1 MVGRKHVINT
11 SAQQFCLK
19 QYGTICTLRQI
30 SDGREGRI
38 LKRTYP
44 LLLTAALGLLTGQAG
59 LAQTVP
65 ASSAAPLAA
74 AAEPLPAPRPMAGL
88 SPDGAWLAI
97 ADGEGRVSVN
107 ALNQAHT
114 ARDLPDIAPVS
125 TRLSDVSKWLAVGFS
140 PDGRRLAILVQ
151 NGQSDIRLLLWDIGQ
166 GVAGGYTLP
175 LQINSL
181 KDFRTPTFSP
191 DGTRLIVG
199 DYRED
204 DLLINASN
212 GQVIA
217 HIGRTNAHAFSA
229 NGQYLIAITSDE
241 RAAEIRTAQDGQ
253 LVKRLETG
261 ADTHDAVFLDNL
273 RIAAFRWNCAVMQ
286 ASLTE
291 NQAAIHEIVPPDDNC
306 SFPKLSADGRHMLAD
321 LGPSGHSA
329 LVVTDLSNGRR
340 VSEAGGAGLSD
351 GTVTDGLL
359 VVDRDDRPVV
369 RPLTGE
375 TFVSLPVSWAAYS
388 GTTQSLTVANGRL
401 LTHDRDNVI
410 RVTDLHNG
418 RDLFCQD
425 GQIDCRTALVR
436 ARLEQAQAD
445 ARPEGLIETLS
456 QPDSTKAALGP
467 LWPGSRLDL
476 AHAYL
481 VLGNLDSARSVLE
494 AAQELPQ
501 AEYRLRASTA
511 LAELLIDQAEPARAS
526 AILAATTEDLL
537 RLGASLQTGQL
548 TVLRKSNGLRIE
560 LAPVDLPYVAGI
572 IAAAPDKPAASAS
585 GRVVEIGED
594 EYSALRE
601 AIGGL
606 GSAPFEAGFADGLR
620 ISSRRLDL
628 FRILAQVHFLQ
639 ARMLLSGAVGGNA
652 QPGDRAVAAIAQLD
666 RLGGYL
672 DGKGSPLTVLERAKR
687 QDLRA
692 DALSQ
697 LGDEQ
702 ASLRARKE
710 ALAIVNMK
718 EAPDPVLRASLLGRI
733 GRSQTRLGLAAEA
746 DGSRNEA
753 EQALRGQVPD
763 DNLDLLS
770 LSGANSLAKLR
781 AGQDKPG
788 NLAALNRTI
797 DLARRHI
804 AASSA
809 ERGSDAAIGLRNL
822 FAAGLEGTWL
832 TYGSPSPVSARAPTA
847 DLSPPVRSRPLEIGP
862 VPRSKV
868 LQMSFAEDGK
878 ILKFRDYYRAFDI
891 DPVTG
896 ELLRSERITPDEA
909 PSSQNVKLSVAFDG
923 DRREAHYEVGKV
935 VIADVATDHQIIIPL
950 AEVPSALAPSPDG
963 RRLALGFAF
972 SNDVRLFD
980 TGSGRLLAQLVG
992 HGAPVSSLAWSPD
1005 SAVVAAG
1012 SKEGAVLLFDP
1023 ESRQI
1028 LARFNDTIS
1037 DLAHRSEIADIA
1049 FTPGSG
1055 GLLTLSAHLYETSGL
1070 NLRLWSLD
1078 GRRLERRLSTGR
1090 DDRILLNGADRQV
1103 MAMDSQGVDLFD
1115 LASASDV
1122 GTQPPARLAGE
1133 WSSYPDGLAET
1144 RVIRP
1149 GLAVGLRRVDGTD
1162 MLVGMDIAAGKEV
1175 WRWPAQKAAVQA
1187 IHTRPD
1193 GADGLMAVRWQDK
1206 VNDEDVGRLS
1216 LLSANE
1222 GRLICTVSFDG
1233 ADKADLLGDLDPFAF
1248 SADGTLLFAA
1258 ATNYDDAVPVDGP
1271 GARIMRALRIDA
1283 RTCAIIAD
1291 QDEKAARADTALL
1304 NAIYGGDPAPVVA
1317 AIGVDADK
1325 VRRIMYAPDGTSA
1338 FAQTTDNSIWF
1349 YRRGQT
1355 GAALCLAHATTRV
1368 RQIAFS
1374 PDGRHLIAVS
1384 GARIWSWNGLT
1395 GEMEGEFGK

>member
-1 MVGRKHVINT
+1 
-11 SAQQFCLK
+11 
-19 QYGTICTLRQI
+19 
-30 SDGREGRI
+30 
-38 LKRTYP
+38 
-44 LLLTAALGLLTGQAG
+44 
-59 LAQTVP
+59 
-65 ASSAAPLAA
+65 
-74 AAEPLPAPRPMAGL
+74 MAGL

-97 ADGEGRVSVN
+97 ADGEGRVSVD

-114 ARDLPDIAPVS
+114 SRDRPDIAPVS
-125 TRLSDVSKWLAVGFS
+125 TRLNDVSKWLALGFS

-151 NGQSDIRLLLWDIGQ
+151 NGQNDIRLFLWDIGQ
-166 GVAGGYTLP
+166 GTAQGYAMTL
-175 LQINSL
+175 QTDGF
-181 KDFRTPTFSP
+181 KDLRTPTFSP

-199 DYRED
+199 DHRKD
-204 DLLINASN
+204 DLLIDASN

-229 NGQYLIAITSDE
+229 NGQYLIAITGDE
-241 RAAEIRTAQDGQ
+241 SAAEIRTVQDGQ

-261 ADTHDAVFLDNL
+261 ADTHDAVFLDDL

-291 NQAAIHEIVPPDDNC
+291 NQPSIHQIIPPDDNC
-306 SFPKLSADGRHMLAD
+306 SFPELSTDGRHMLAD
-321 LGPSGHSA
+321 VGPSRRSI
-329 LVVTDLSNGRR
+329 LVVTDLSNGQR
-340 VSEAGGAGLSD
+340 VSEAAAVSLSY

-369 RPLTGE
+369 RPLTAQ
-375 TFVSLPVSWAAYS
+375 TFVSLPVSRAAYS
-388 GTTQSLTVANGRL
+388 GSTQSLTVANGRL
-401 LTHDRDNVI
+401 LTHSRDDVI

-476 AHAYL
+476 ARAYL
-481 VLGNLDSARSVLE
+481 VLGDPGSARGVLE

-537 RLGASLQTGQL
+537 GMGASLQTGQL
-548 TVLRKSNGLRIE
+548 TVVRKSNGLRIE

-572 IAAAPDKPAASAS
+572 IATAPDKPAPPAS

-606 GSAPFEAGFADGLR
+606 DSAPFDAGFAEDLR

-639 ARMLLSGAVGGNA
+639 ARMLLSGAAGGNA

-672 DGKGSPLTVLERAKR
+672 DGKGSPLTVLERARR

-710 ALAIVNMK
+710 ALAIVNKK

-733 GRSQTRLGLAAEA
+733 GRSQMRLGLAAEA
-746 DGSRNEA
+746 EGSRNEA

-763 DNLDLLS
+763 DNPDLLS

-781 AGQDKPG
+781 AGQDKSG
-788 NLAALNRTI
+788 NLATLDRTI
-797 DLARRHI
+797 GLARRHI

-832 TYGSPSPVSARAPTA
+832 TYGSPSPVSARPATA
-847 DLSPPVRSRPLEIGP
+847 DLSLPVHSKPLEIGP

-868 LQMSFAEDGK
+868 LQMSFAGDGK
-878 ILKFRDYYRAFDI
+878 TLRLWDYYNVFDI

-896 ELLRSERITPDEA
+896 ELLRSAHIAPNEA
-909 PSSQNVKLSVAFDG
+909 PNSQNVKLSVAFDG
-923 DRREAHYEVGKV
+923 DQRETHYEVGKV
-935 VIADVATDHQIIIPL
+935 VITDVATDHQIFIPL
-950 AEVPSALAPSPDG
+950 TEVPSTLAPSPDG
-963 RRLALGFAF
+963 RRLAVGFAF
-972 SNDVRLFD
+972 TNDVRLFD
-980 TGSGRLLAQLVG
+980 TGSGRLVAQLVG

-1049 FTPGSG
+1049 FTPDAGS
-1055 GLLTLSAHLYETSGL
+1055 LLTLSAHLYETSGL
-1070 NLRLWSLD
+1070 NLRLWRLD
-1078 GRRLERRLSTGR
+1078 GRRLERRLSTWR
-1090 DDRILLNGADRQV
+1090 DDRILLSGTGRQV

-1122 GTQPPARLAGE
+1122 GTKPPANLAGE
-1133 WSSYPDGLAET
+1133 WTSYPDGLAET
-1144 RVIRP
+1144 QVIRP

-1175 WRWPAQKAAVQA
+1175 WRWTAPKASVQA
-1187 IHTRPD
+1187 IHTGPD

-1206 VNDEDVGRLS
+1206 VNDEEVARLS

-1233 ADKADLLGDLDPFAF
+1233 ADRADVLDDLDPFAF

-1258 ATNYDDAVPVDGP
+1258 TTNYDYAMPVDGT

-1283 RTCAIIAD
+1283 QTCAIIAD
-1291 QDEKAARADTALL
+1291 EDEKAASADTVLL

-1317 AIGVDADK
+1317 AIGVEADK
-1325 VRRIMYAPDGTSA
+1325 VRRIMYAPGGASA

-1384 GARIWSWNGLT
+1384 GARVWSWNGLT
-1395 GEMEGEFGK
+1395 GEIEGEFGR